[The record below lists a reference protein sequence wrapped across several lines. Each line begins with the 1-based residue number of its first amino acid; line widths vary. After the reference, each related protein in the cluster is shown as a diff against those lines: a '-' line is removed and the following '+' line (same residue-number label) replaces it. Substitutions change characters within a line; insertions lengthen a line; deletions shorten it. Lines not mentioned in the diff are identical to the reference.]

1 MRRLR
6 WMLVVVLAAS
16 LLAMVAPAQAQS
28 KTLVWERYDVFLNIL
43 PNGDV
48 RVTERQTINF
58 TSGVFTFGFAI
69 IPLDKMEAIADISI
83 SEPNGPVYTQVGYGI
98 DPRSFYVNEAGNELE
113 VYWYFPPAV
122 NETRTFDLSY
132 TVRGAVRIY
141 ESGDKLQ
148 WIAIDGERDFPILNA
163 SVQVTL
169 PEGASFLDIDSAGVR
184 ADWEQLDSGR
194 SVRYVAQSTM
204 GPSDVMEIGVEFS
217 HGVVPSQLPHWQA
230 AVDEQENFDL
240 NVRPVLNLGVGALA
254 ALIALGGP
262 LLVYLMW
269 YLRGRDPAIGPV
281 PEYIETPPDDLP
293 PGLLGSLID
302 EQADMQDIVA
312 TIVDL
317 ARKGYLTIEEKEGK
331 GLFGLGSTDF
341 TFQRTDK
348 DDADL
353 RAYERK
359 VLRGIFTGSRT
370 ERKLSSLRNKFYTKL
385 PGIQEELYE
394 DLVRSG
400 LFKRRPDRTRAA
412 WTGFGVVALVGAI
425 ILGVLLV
432 PLSDYAGAFPCLAV
446 ALGLGA
452 VSLLMAGRFMPAK
465 TLKGAEATA
474 KWNAFRN
481 YLQRIEHLKDL
492 KQAADLF
499 EPYLPYAIAFGM
511 NQSWVNK
518 FSRLTEAS
526 APQWYIPY
534 PRHYGGDVGGGGG
547 GASGGL
553 SRQMPAG
560 SGRASGGLQ
569 GMSDSLGGGL
579 QSMSDGLSTMLNS
592 TGRVLGS
599 APSSSGSSGG
609 GGGGFSGGGFSG
621 GGGGGGGGRGFG

>member
-6 WMLVVVLAAS
+6 WMLALVLAVS
-16 LLAMVAPAQAQS
+16 LLTMVAPAQAQS
-28 KTLVWERYDVFLNIL
+28 KTLVWERYDVFLNVL
-43 PNGDV
+43 PNGDL

-69 IPLDKMEAIADISI
+69 IPLEKMESITDISI
-83 SEPNGPVYTQVGYGI
+83 SEPNGPVYTEVGYGI
-98 DPRSFYVNEAGNELE
+98 DPRSFYVNEVGDELE

-163 SVQVTL
+163 SVQVTI
-169 PEGASFLDIDSAGVR
+169 PEGASFQDIDSAGVR

-194 SVRYVAQSTM
+194 SVRYVAQGSM
-204 GPSDVMEIGVEFS
+204 GPSDVMEIGVEFT
-217 HGVVPSQLPHWQA
+217 HGVLPSNVPAWQA
-230 AVDEQENFDL
+230 AVDEQETYDL
-240 NVRPVLNLGVGALA
+240 NVRPILNLGVGAVA
-254 ALIALGGP
+254 AIIAIGGP

-281 PEYIETPPDDLP
+281 PDYVEVPPDDMP

-302 EQADMQDIVA
+302 EQADMQDVVA

-317 ARKGYLTIEEKEGK
+317 ARRGYLRIEEKEGK
-331 GLFGLGSTDF
+331 GFFGLGSTDF
-341 TFQRTDK
+341 TFVRTDK

-353 RAYERK
+353 RKYERK
-359 VLRGIFTGSRT
+359 VIQGIFTGSRT
-370 ERKLSSLRNKFYTKL
+370 ERKLSALRNKFYTKL
-385 PGIQEELYE
+385 PGIQEALYE
-394 DLVRSG
+394 ELVSSG
-400 LFKRRPDRTRAA
+400 LFKRRPDRTRAT
-412 WTGFGVVALVGAI
+412 WSGFGVVALVGAI
-425 ILGVLLV
+425 IVGVLTV
-432 PLSDYAGAFPCLAV
+432 PLSTYAGLIPCLAV

-452 VSLLMAGRFMPAK
+452 ISMLMVGRYMPAK
-465 TLKGAEATA
+465 TLQGAEATA

-481 YLQRIEHLKDL
+481 YLRRIEHLQDL
-492 KQAADLF
+492 QQAANLF

-518 FSRLTEAS
+518 FARLSEAP
-526 APQWYIPY
+526 APGWYVPY
-534 PRHYGGDVGGGGG
+534 PRHYSDSGDVGGGGG
-547 GASGGL
+547 GLARSMPMGSGG
-553 SRQMPAG
+553 R
-560 SGRASGGLQ
+560 SGGLQ

-592 TGRVLGS
+592 AGRVLGS